1 LNVSVG
7 LKVVDFHVSGNFPKI
22 AWRVFK
28 AARQP
33 IFFVLFWVP
42 GEETAWRRI
51 PGRQATHG
59 RSSFFLGWDEV
70 PGGG

>member
-1 LNVSVG
+1 LNVYVG
-7 LKVVDFHVSGNFPKI
+7 LKVVDFHVFGNIPET

-28 AARQP
+28 AAKRP
-33 IFFVLFWVP
+33 ILFCTIM
-42 GEETAWRRI
+42 GSWRRNRLAGI

-59 RSSFFLGWDEV
+59 RFSVFQGWDEA